1 MQLIEFY
8 LGSSDILMLNLK
20 CVSACLCACTNYTIG
35 CPVRNSE
42 IMLKKKKILGKYD
55 TKIGRAREE
64 GRGLL

>member
-1 MQLIEFY
+1 
-8 LGSSDILMLNLK
+8 MLNLK
-20 CVSACLCACTNYTIG
+20 CVCACLCACTNYTIG

-42 IMLKKKKILGKYD
+42 IPLKKKKKFLGKYY

>member
-42 IMLKKKKILGKYD
+42 IMLKKKKNPRKV
-55 TKIGRAREE
+55 
-64 GRGLL
+64 